1 MPNPENYQPSKSG
14 QLFKRPNPD
23 NSLCCPQR
31 RHSHFHHLTFTIL
44 LSPCSH
50 APMQPRNNAVK
61 PIIRS
66 AEAHGRRH
74 PQKGGMATETRGA
87 PSIIRSASLVC
98 TRPTVTATLKGRN
111 GKRRRAARTAC
122 SQTQPL
128 RCQANSHHR
137 RCRREASRRRV
148 TNTRTACLRA
158 RCARASCRRV

>member
-1 MPNPENYQPSKSG
+1 MMPNPENYPIN
-14 QLFKRPNPD
+14 LPNPD
-23 NSLCCPQR
+23 NYSNGQIRITLYAAHNGAIR
-31 RHSHFHHLTFTIL
+31 TIL

>member
-1 MPNPENYQPSKSG
+1 MLPTTAPFARSYFHHAAMHPCSPG
-14 QLFKRPNPD
+14 TTQLSRSSALRRPTVAATLKRAEW
-23 NSLCCPQR
+23 QR
-31 RHSHFHHLTFTIL
+31 RRAARRASSAPLASCVRGPR
-44 LSPCSH
+44 SPPPS
-50 APMQPRNNAVK
+50 
-61 PIIRS
+61 
-66 AEAHGRRH
+66 
-74 PQKGGMATETRGA
+74 KGGMATETRGA